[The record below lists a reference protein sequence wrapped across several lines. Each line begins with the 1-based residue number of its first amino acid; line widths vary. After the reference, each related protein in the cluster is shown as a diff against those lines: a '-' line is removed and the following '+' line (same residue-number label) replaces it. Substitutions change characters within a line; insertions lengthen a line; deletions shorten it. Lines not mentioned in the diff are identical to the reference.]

1 MLKSMTGFGRGEYTD
16 GERLFVVEIKTVNH
30 RYIDINIRMPRELI
44 SVEEKIHKL
53 VKKYINRG
61 KVDIYITSYNIQ
73 TQQNTV
79 ILNEDLITSLFESLE
94 KVSNKL
100 GLTNDITTSTILKIP
115 ESYTIVNNEIDTDKV
130 WEVLSV
136 ACEQA
141 LINVNEMREKEGNA
155 ISSNLL
161 DILSNMERYFEE
173 IKKISP
179 YVPLEYKKK
188 LEQRLK
194 ELLSET
200 YDLNDERIAMEV
212 ALFAD
217 KCNID
222 EEIAR
227 LTSHIQQGKDIL
239 SDGGVAGRK
248 LDFLVQEM
256 NREVNTIGSK
266 ANDVGI
272 SENVIALKSEIEKF
286 REQIQNVE

>member
-1 MLKSMTGFGRGEYTD
+1 MTGFGRGEYTD